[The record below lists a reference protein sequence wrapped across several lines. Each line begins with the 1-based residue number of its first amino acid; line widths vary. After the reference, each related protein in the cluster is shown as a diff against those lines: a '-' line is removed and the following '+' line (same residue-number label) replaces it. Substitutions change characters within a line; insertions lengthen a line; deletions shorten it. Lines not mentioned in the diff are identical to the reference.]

1 MDEFPD
7 EHAMQLNRIA
17 IALQVEAEAH
27 SNRQAAPTTIH
38 DSIRQLTG
46 LAPPHA
52 EMNVPMKVY
61 ISFRHDKDYEAKGSE

>member
-1 MDEFPD
+1 MGEFPD

-38 DSIRQLTG
+38 DSIRQLARFA
-46 LAPPHA
+46 LQHVR
-52 EMNVPMKVY
+52 MNVLIIV
-61 ISFRHDKDYEAKGSE
+61 